1 MSNKKFQLDLLKSN
15 TMSELPQI
23 NRARASDSVYQILR
37 DSILTQVFKPE
48 ERLNVKDLADKL
60 GVSFTPLKEAI
71 NRLVAEG
78 LIEINPRSGTY
89 VTGVNERDLAETFE
103 IRLALECLAAGKAID
118 RVTPEVISKLRRLV
132 ADLEKPVSTDLERS
146 THNQNN
152 VELHDLII
160 ELSGNR
166 KLVDFYQ
173 RLNAHIKIARIHY
186 SRHDWEQRMEQ
197 EKEEHRE
204 ILNAFEARDSDRLVK
219 ALRTHIQRAASC
231 LLEDLRKNSSA
242 E

>member
-1 MSNKKFQLDLLKSN
+1 MKANTKNK
-15 TMSELPQI
+15 LPLI
-23 NRARASDSVYQILR
+23 NRTRASDSVYQILR

-60 GVSFTPLKEAI
+60 GVSYTPLKEAI
-71 NRLVAEG
+71 SRLVAEG

-89 VTGVNERDLAETFE
+89 VTGINERDLAETFE
-103 IRLALECLAAGKAID
+103 IRLALECLAAEKAID
-118 RVTPEVISKLRRLV
+118 RVTPEAMNKMKRLI
-132 ADLEKPVSTDLERS
+132 ADLEQPVSTDLERS
-146 THNQNN
+146 AHNQNN

-166 KLVDFYQ
+166 KLVEFYH

-186 SRHDWEQRMEQ
+186 SRQDWEQRMEQ
-197 EKEEHRE
+197 EKKEHRE
-204 ILNAFEARDSDRLVK
+204 IQQAFEARDRDRLVN
-219 ALRTHIQRAASC
+219 ALRTHIQRAADC
-231 LLEDLRKNSSA
+231 LLADLRKNSSA

>member
-1 MSNKKFQLDLLKSN
+1 MDMKTTTKSK
-15 TMSELPQI
+15 LPQI

-89 VTGVNERDLAETFE
+89 VTGINERDLAETFE
-103 IRLALECLAAGKAID
+103 IRVALECLAAEKAID
-118 RVTPEVISKLRRLV
+118 RVTPEALSKLKRLI

-204 ILNAFEARDSDRLVK
+204 ILDAFEARDRDRLVK
-219 ALRTHIQRAASC
+219 ALRTHIQRAANC

>member
-1 MSNKKFQLDLLKSN
+1 MKSD
-15 TMSELPQI
+15 TKTKLPQI

-37 DSILTQVFKPE
+37 DSILTQVFKPG

-60 GVSFTPLKEAI
+60 GVSYTPLKEAI

-89 VTGVNERDLAETFE
+89 VTGINERDLAETFE
-103 IRLALECLAAGKAID
+103 IRMALECLAAEKAID
-118 RVTPEVISKLRRLV
+118 RVTPEVIDRIRRLI
-132 ADLEKPVSTDLERS
+132 AELEKPISTDIERS
-146 THNQNN
+146 MHNQKN

-166 KLVDFYQ
+166 KLVEFYQ

-186 SRHDWEQRMEQ
+186 GRQDWEQRMEQ
-197 EKEEHRE
+197 EKTEHRE
-204 ILNAFEARDSDRLVK
+204 IQHALEARDRDRLVN
-219 ALRTHIQRAASC
+219 ALRAHIQRAANC
-231 LLEDLRKNSSA
+231 LLEDLKKNSSA
-242 E
+242 Q